1 MPRFHR
7 SRSWRRCIARGLVG
21 VLVVLPLAVPG
32 ATPEPSLD
40 EGLAPLFSHWDRPG
54 SPGAAVAVARG
65 SQMLYAGGFGLA
77 SLEFRLPNSDRTAFN
92 AGSIAKQFTATAV
105 LMLQAEGVL
114 SLDDRIRQYVP
125 ELPGIAD
132 RITLRQLLNHTSG
145 LRDIWA
151 LTDLAGWMPADV
163 RTQQQALRL
172 LSRQRALNFAPGSSF
187 GYSNS
192 GYLLLAEMVARI
204 SQEDFPA
211 WVREHLFMPLG
222 MTETYFY
229 QDPGRVLPNT
239 ASSYRSLGRTKG
251 FVKDVLNSGL
261 VGGGNLVTTVADL
274 ARWAD
279 YLLEAEVGGKP
290 LLASLSEQPTLPGG
304 LQTGYG
310 MGLFVG
316 SYRGLAVVHHGGASA
331 GYRSH
336 LLIFVD
342 ESLSIT
348 ILGNVNTVR
357 ANRLARE
364 TADLVLAAQFTISR
378 PDALPEPAE
387 PELPPQAYAGLYAMG
402 PKLLLDVR
410 ESNGQLYFLFG
421 GTSPR
426 EMRPSGPHIFV
437 TSEEGVRLTFTVDE
451 DRTVDKVLLQV
462 PGRAL
467 RGQRLAPIALSTA
480 QARAYEGKYFSEELE
495 TYYTIVRADD
505 GLTARRLRGEDIK
518 LKPIDVDRFIESAG
532 GDLTV
537 RFLRKRSGRVK
548 GFEISVERARGIQ
561 FKKL

>member
-7 SRSWRRCIARGLVG
+7 SRSSRRCIARGLLG
-21 VLVVLPLAVPG
+21 ALIILPLAAPG

-40 EGLAPLFSHWDRPG
+40 ERLAPLFSHWDRPD

-105 LMLQAEGVL
+105 LMLQAEGAL

-163 RTQQQALRL
+163 RTQQQAIRL
-172 LSRQRALNFAPGSSF
+172 LGRQRALNFEPGSSF

-192 GYLLLAEMVARI
+192 GYLLLAEVVART
-204 SQEDFPA
+204 SRQDFPD
-211 WVREHLFMPLG
+211 WMEEHVFAPLG
-222 MTETYFY
+222 MTDSYFY
-229 QDPGRVLPNT
+229 QDHRRVLPNT

-251 FVKDVLNSGL
+251 FAKDVLNSGV

-279 YLLEAEVGGKP
+279 YLITAEIGGKP
-290 LLASLSEQPTLPGG
+290 LLASLRQQPTLPGG

-310 MGLFVG
+310 MGLFG
-316 SYRGLAVVHHGGASA
+316 GAYRGLPVVHHGGASA

-336 LLIFVD
+336 LLVFV
-342 ESLSIT
+342 EEPLSII

-364 TADLVLAAQFTISR
+364 VADLVLEEQFTVSR
-378 PDALPEPAE
+378 LDAFPEPVA
-387 PELPPQAYAGLYAMG
+387 PVLPAQAYTGLYALG
-402 PKLLLDVR
+402 AKLLLDVR
-410 ESNGQLYFLFG
+410 ESNDQLFFLFG

-426 EMRPSGPHIFV
+426 EMRPSGPHTFD
-437 TSEEGVRLTFTVDE
+437 TPEEGVRLTFTVDE
-451 DRTVDKVLLQV
+451 DRTVNKILLQV
-462 PGRAL
+462 PGGELQGRRLEPMAL
-467 RGQRLAPIALSTA
+467 TA
-480 QARAYEGKYFSEELE
+480 ARARAYEGKYFSEELE
-495 TYYTIVRADD
+495 TYYTIIRADD
-505 GLTARRLRGEDIK
+505 GLIAERLRGDDIV
-518 LKPIDVDRFIESAG
+518 LKPIDEDRFIESAG

-537 RFLRKRSGRVK
+537 RFSRKRSGRVNS
-548 GFEISVERARGIQ
+548 FEISVERARGIKFTRQ
-561 FKKL
+561 

>member
-1 MPRFHR
+1 MPRFHP
-7 SRSWRRCIARGLVG
+7 SRSWSHCVARGLVRA
-21 VLVVLPLAVPG
+21 LVILPLTGPG
-32 ATPEPSLD
+32 ATAETHLD
-40 EGLAPLFSHWDRPG
+40 EGLAPLFSHWDQPG
-54 SPGAAVAVARG
+54 SPGAAVAVARAG
-65 SQMLYAGGFGLA
+65 KLLYAGGFGLA
-77 SLEFRLPNSDRTAFN
+77 SLEFQLPIAARTAFN

-105 LMLQAEGVL
+105 LMLEAQGEL
-114 SLDDRIRQYVP
+114 SLEHKIRRYVP

-163 RTQQQALRL
+163 RTQRQALRL

-192 GYLLLAEMVARI
+192 GYLLLAEVVARI
-204 SQEDFPA
+204 SQEDFSA
-211 WVREHLFMPLG
+211 WVRKHLFMPLG

-229 QDPGRVLPNT
+229 QDPGRVLANT

-279 YLLEAEVGGKP
+279 YLLEAEVGGRP
-290 LLASLSEQPTLPGG
+290 LLASLGEQPTLPGG

-316 SYRGLAVVHHGGASA
+316 SYRGLPVVHHGGASA

-342 ESLSIT
+342 ESLAII

-364 TADLVLAAQFTISR
+364 IADLVLAEQFPASR

-387 PELPPQAYAGLYAMG
+387 PGLPPQAYAGLYAMG

-410 ESNGQLYFLFG
+410 AANGQLYFLFG

-426 EMRPSGPHIFV
+426 EMRPSGLHSFD
-437 TSEEGVRLTFTVDE
+437 TSEEGVRMTFTVDE
-451 DRTVDKVLLQV
+451 DRTANKVLLQV
-462 PGRAL
+462 PGGAL
-467 RGQRLAPIALSTA
+467 QGQRLAPIALSAA

-518 LKPIDVDRFIESAG
+518 LKPIDADRFIESQG
-532 GDLTV
+532 SDLTV
-537 RFLRKRSGRVK
+537 RFLQKRSGRIK
-548 GFEISVERARGIQ
+548 GFEISVDRARGISFVRQ
-561 FKKL
+561 

>member
-1 MPRFHR
+1 LQRFHR
-7 SRSWRRCIARGLVG
+7 SGSWIRCVACGLVG
-21 VLVVLPLAVPG
+21 ALVILALPAPG

-65 SQMLYAGGFGLA
+65 EQMLYAGGFGLA
-77 SLEFRLPNSDRTAFN
+77 SLEFRLPIARGTAFN

-105 LMLQAEGVL
+105 LMLEAQGEL
-114 SLDDRIRQYVP
+114 SLKDNIRRYVP
-125 ELPGIAD
+125 ELPRTAD

-163 RTQQQALRL
+163 RTQRQALRL

-192 GYLLLAEMVARI
+192 GYLLLAEVVARTGRQ
-204 SQEDFPA
+204 SFPA
-211 WVREHLFMPLG
+211 WVRKHLFVPLG
-222 MTETYFY
+222 MTDTYFY
-229 QDPGRVLPNT
+229 QDPGRVLSDT

-251 FVKDVLNSGL
+251 FAKDVLNSGL
-261 VGGGNLVTTVADL
+261 VGGGNLVTTVGDL

-279 YLLEAEVGGKP
+279 YLLKAEVGGKP
-290 LLASLSEQPTLPGG
+290 LLASLSEQPTLPGE
-304 LQTGYG
+304 LKTDYG
-310 MGLFVG
+310 MGLFTG
-316 SYRGLAVVHHGGASA
+316 TYRGLPVVHHGGASA

-342 ESLSIT
+342 ESLAIV
-348 ILGNVNTVR
+348 ILGNVNTLR
-357 ANRLARE
+357 AERLARE
-364 TADLVLAAQFTISR
+364 IADLVLAEQFPVSR
-378 PDALPEPAE
+378 LEALPERAE
-387 PELPPQAYAGLYAMG
+387 PGFPPQAYAGLYAMG

-421 GTSPR
+421 GTIPR
-426 EMRPSGPHIFV
+426 EMRPSGPHTFY
-437 TSEEGVRLTFTVDE
+437 TSEEGVRLTFTADE

-467 RGQRLAPIALSTA
+467 QGQRLAPIALSIA

-505 GLTARRLRGEDIK
+505 GLTARRLRGEDIR
-518 LKPIDVDRFIESAG
+518 LKPIDADRFIESAG
-532 GDLTV
+532 GDLTL
-537 RFLRKRSGRVK
+537 RFLRKRSGRIK